1 MAEQD
6 GADAARAEEPVFAAV
21 LRPHRSLSPRQFGL
35 LLAFIGGTC
44 FASGLLFWSLGA
56 WPIAGFFGLDLLAI
70 QLAFRMN
77 FRAAEAREIVE
88 VTRERLTVTRV
99 DARGAAHS
107 IELNPYWARVE
118 VERRPHFGV
127 TAIALASHGR
137 RLPIGGFLVPDER
150 EGFVAALD
158 RALAA
163 VRAGRG

>member
-1 MAEQD
+1 MP
-6 GADAARAEEPVFAAV
+6 EEERTDRPIFAAE
-21 LRPHRSLSPRQFGL
+21 LRPHRSLSPRQFGV

-88 VTRERLTVTRV
+88 VTRDRLTVTKV
-99 DARGAAHS
+99 SPRGAVRAF
-107 IELNPYWARVE
+107 ELNPYWAKVE

-127 TAIALASHGR
+127 TAIALSSHGR

-150 EGFVAALD
+150 ESFVAALRD
-158 RALAA
+158 ALAKA
-163 VRAGRG
+163 RTGTS